1 MGEMTDG
8 HPRPRRPLEAV
19 TESRERPVLPTGAL
33 RRTGRLAIL
42 PLRHAGRTAAAASRL
57 SRAAGDQVAAR
68 TAEQLFA
75 TLGELKGGAAKLGQA
90 MSVFE
95 AAMPEEV
102 AAPYRSA
109 LRRLTDA
116 APAMPAEAARRVVA
130 ADLAAAYGPGW
141 QERLVAF
148 DDSPAAA
155 ASIGQV
161 HRGRWRD
168 DAGRIVD
175 VAVKVQ
181 YPGVG
186 KALRSDLRQARL
198 LARVMARLT
207 RLNVSGLADEL
218 ASRVVEE
225 LDYVREGRVQTQVA
239 AAFTRRIPEALAV
252 ARAEGVRE
260 PPGRTSVTVPAV
272 YAATPR
278 VLITGWLEGAS
289 LSVLLDGRTDLLPT
303 GWRELDSGDAADL
316 AARLLGHAIY
326 APAACTGWMHADL
339 HPGNFLLLPG
349 GRLGMLDFGAVAA
362 TPGGIPGPFG
372 QLAAAVL
379 AGDEAAVVSLARQVG
394 ALAPDA
400 EVDPQLILELLHP
413 IAATG
418 AADSFTYSRPWL
430 RGLMAHLA
438 EPRFAPAVRKLTA
451 PREYALVWRATLSA
465 AGLFAQLGATVPTRG
480 LHLAYSP
487 GFRSGILPTRA
498 AVGAAASRA
507 DALSGPAS
515 TWRAASLCAARE
527 LGVGRA

>member
-1 MGEMTDG
+1 MAEMTDG
-8 HPRPRRPLEAV
+8 HPRPQRPLEAA
-19 TESRERPVLPTGAL
+19 TQRKERPVLPTGAL
-33 RRTGRLAIL
+33 RRTSRLAVL
-42 PLRHAGRTAAAASRL
+42 PLRHAARTAATASRL
-57 SRAAGDQVAAR
+57 SRAASDQVAAR

-95 AAMPEEV
+95 AAMPAEV

-116 APAMPAEAARRVVA
+116 APTMPAEVARRVVA

-141 QERLVAF
+141 HKRLVAF
-148 DDSPAAA
+148 DDTPTAA

-161 HRGRWRD
+161 HRGQWRD
-168 DAGRIVD
+168 DSGRVVD

-186 KALRSDLRQARL
+186 NALRSDLRQARL

-207 RLNVSGLADEL
+207 RLDVSGLADEL
-218 ASRVVEE
+218 ASRIVEE
-225 LDYVREGRVQTQVA
+225 LDYSREGRVQAQVA
-239 AAFTRRIPEALAV
+239 AAFAGRAPEALA
-252 ARAEGVRE
+252 AAHAAGVRE
-260 PPGRTSVTVPAV
+260 PPGRTDVTVPAV

-289 LSVLLDGRTDLLPT
+289 LSTLLDGRTDLLPP
-303 GWRELDSGDAADL
+303 GWRELDSNDAANL

-362 TPGGIPGPFG
+362 TPGGIPAPFG

-379 AGDEAAVVSLARQVG
+379 TGDGPAAIRLARQVG

-413 IAATG
+413 VAATG

-430 RGLMAHLA
+430 RRLMVH
-438 EPRFAPAVRKLTA
+438 LTA
-451 PREYALVWRATLSA
+451 PRFASALRTLTPPPDYALVWRATLSA
-465 AGLFAQLGATVPTRG
+465 AGLFAQLGATGPTRG
-480 LHLAYSP
+480 FHLAYSP
-487 GFRSGILPTRA
+487 GFRDGIIP
-498 AVGAAASRA
+498 
-507 DALSGPAS
+507 GPAGAGAP
-515 TWRAASLCAARE
+515 AAPPYQLNGPYPWAGTHATADQVR
-527 LGVGRA
+527 